1 MQVDDVLLKNA
12 TESHISQHIRILEE
26 SVRLV
31 LESKIKKQEKI
42 GMSWYYNI
50 FSALSKIRK

>member
-31 LESKIKKQEKI
+31 LESKNKKTREDRS
-42 GMSWYYNI
+42 G
-50 FSALSKIRK
+50 RKRDV